1 MAVLFFSISHI
12 FLNFHDIK
20 FIFSNGSFINTYLL
34 IDINMDRYKIN
45 LLMFINVFDSFLLE
59 CHIQVGTNSQLSVA
73 MDQVSTMRIFTRKA
87 QILS

>member
-1 MAVLFFSISHI
+1 MIMAVLFFSISHI

-20 FIFSNGSFINTYLL
+20 FIFSNGSFINTYPL
-34 IDINMDRYKIN
+34 IDINMDRFKIYEC
-45 LLMFINVFDSFLLE
+45 LSVSLTLFLE

-73 MDQVSTMRIFTRKA
+73 MDQISTMRIFTRKA